1 MLTKI
6 KVKVRPKNI
15 RKSQKQINLILKKQ
29 NKERKNMQLNRKVI
43 IYKNFY
49 NNKKC
54 LPKATKNKM
63 NKAQTTNE
71 AALVEIEAVHHTKDD
86 GCLRT
91 IIMIER
97 ITKKDEIQIKI
108 NNMEIL

>member
-1 MLTKI
+1 
-6 KVKVRPKNI
+6 
-15 RKSQKQINLILKKQ
+15 
-29 NKERKNMQLNRKVI
+29 
-43 IYKNFY
+43 
-49 NNKKC
+49 
-54 LPKATKNKM
+54 M

-108 NNMEIL
+108 NNMEILWIKDLVVGKSIDKNIDNIIFIE